1 MVSFY
6 PKLLML
12 LTESNLEN
20 RVLNHGKLAQID
32 IFSLFLLNK
41 IVISLENPSHTL

>member
-6 PKLLML
+6 KLLIL

-20 RVLNHGKLAQID
+20 RVLNHGTPAQID

-41 IVISLENPSHTL
+41 IAISLESPSHTR